1 VEEERIENL
10 MDDMMEEWKSSENL
24 ADETMEEWKRSG

>member
-1 VEEERIENL
+1 MEEERIENL
-10 MDDMMEEWKSSENL
+10 TDDMMEEWKSSENL

>member
-10 MDDMMEEWKSSENL
+10 TDDMMEEWKSSENL